1 MKLHTTVLR
10 KDSDCLFQ
18 TAHIPALAVVDDVAH
33 QANKRRVDVG
43 DGPYMHEAEALAD
56 SCCKIAIT
64 LIMACAGHL
73 SVIASHEKAPR
84 CFPGYSPAAFSV
96 SESCPW
102 S

>member
-56 SCCKIAIT
+56 SCCKIPIT
-64 LIMACAGHL
+64 LKTFNARNRL
-73 SVIASHEKAPR
+73 VTEVTRVR
-84 CFPGYSPAAFSV
+84 CEVFGK
-96 SESCPW
+96 
-102 S
+102 